1 MAMTHPLLVRGV
13 TGLPEFRAGDVLAEA
28 IVAHAELVDGDVV
41 VVTSKAVSKCEGR
54 VVDIDETD
62 PVARRQLIESEAVR
76 VLRRRGELV
85 ITETRHGF
93 VLANSGID
101 FSNVEAG
108 KACLLPLDPDRSA
121 RRIRDGIRGLAGHEV
136 AVIIT
141 DTFGRP
147 WRVGVTDVAI
157 GIAGLAGV
165 VDLRGTP
172 DALGRTLLATEVCV
186 ADEIAA
192 AAELVMTKSASV
204 PVAIVRGVD
213 ETFFR
218 ESSVREIVRPHRDDL
233 FR

>member
-13 TGLPEFRAGDVLAEA
+13 TGLPEVRAGDVLAEA
-28 IVAHAELVDGDVV
+28 IVEHAEFVDGDVV
-41 VVTSKAVSKCEGR
+41 VVKSKIVSKSEGR
-54 VVDIDETD
+54 VVDIDEND
-62 PVARRQLIESEAVR
+62 HAARRALIESEAVR
-76 VLRRRGELV
+76 VLRRRDQLL

-93 VLANSGID
+93 VLANAGVD
-101 FSNVEAG
+101 YSNIEAG

-121 RRIRDGIRGLAGHEV
+121 RRIRDGIRGLTGHEI

-147 WRVGVTDVAI
+147 WRNGVTDVAI
-157 GIAGLAGV
+157 GVAGLAAI

-172 DALGRTLLATEVCV
+172 DTFGRELVATEVCL
-186 ADEIAA
+186 ADEIAG
-192 AAELVMTKSASV
+192 AAEMVMTKSASV

-213 ETFFR
+213 SSYFR
-218 ESSVREIVRPHRDDL
+218 ESSVKEIVRVYGEDL